1 MRTLT
6 QFGKRVTAITALVIA
21 TAVILLLGF
30 FVLADQAYRFHINQ
44 QAFNVLAILA
54 IMPICCIVIAH
65 VVCSFRNGDL
75 A

>member
-1 MRTLT
+1 MRKLT
-6 QFGKRVTAITALVIA
+6 NYGKRVFAIAALIIA

-30 FVLADQAYRFHINQ
+30 FVLANQAYRFHLNQ

-54 IMPICCIVIAH
+54 IIPVCCMVISH
-65 VVCSFRNGDL
+65 VICSFRNGDL